1 MATSEQQGGLS
12 EVGLSH
18 IPIIKSSFVEVVSVK
33 FIPFNT
39 SRHWATIIVVVA
51 VSCCLMHLVRH
62 LIKAVNSIITKPN
75 MIKSC
80 NVFLKP
86 YSSRQPAK

>member
-1 MATSEQQGGLS
+1 MATSEQQGLS

-18 IPIIKSSFVEVVSVK
+18 IPQIKSSFVEVVSVE
-33 FIPFNT
+33 FIHCNT

-62 LIKAVNSIITKPN
+62 LIKAVNSITKTN
-75 MIKSC
+75 MIKPC
-80 NVFLKP
+80 NVE
-86 YSSRQPAK
+86 